1 MTHRE
6 IHYQA
11 LELLRKIQR
20 NEAISGSLQKMKDD
34 NSIDTNEADRQI
46 KVYHEATK
54 KYKSEYFSLITQL
67 KKTSIGE

>member
-46 KVYHEATK
+46 KVV
-54 KYKSEYFSLITQL
+54 S
-67 KKTSIGE
+67 